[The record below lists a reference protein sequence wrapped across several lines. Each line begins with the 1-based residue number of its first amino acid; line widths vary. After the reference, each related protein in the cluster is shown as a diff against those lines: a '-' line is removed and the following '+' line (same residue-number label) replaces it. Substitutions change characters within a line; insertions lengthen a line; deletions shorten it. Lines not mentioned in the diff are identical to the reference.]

1 MLLEKYPAY
10 ADRIAAGLAGEGS
23 ECLGLDDVYSTDHDF
38 GPGFCFWL
46 TKEDYEAI
54 GEQLQ
59 ADYDR
64 LAESFKGIPVRNTT
78 KEGAGRVGVIEIGA
92 FTKGLPVWN
101 MLQTAKRLRTWPH
114 GTGSLRSS

>member
-1 MLLEKYPAY
+1 MNKRAVLCCWKISCLRGS
-10 ADRIAAGLAGEGS
+10 DCRRLAGEGS

-64 LAESFKGIPVRNTT
+64 LAERFKGIPVRNTT
-78 KEGAGRVGVIEIGA
+78 KEGSGPRGSDRNRC
-92 FTKGLPVWN
+92 F
-101 MLQTAKRLRTWPH
+101 LQKAYRSGTCSRLQN
-114 GTGSLRSS
+114 G